1 MGISFKVLGAMFD
14 FFDGD
19 VIRVNHALKVYGF
32 AENIGLAEKISDEKL
47 EIVKISAIL
56 HDVGIKISE
65 EKYNSSAGHL
75 QELEGPAI
83 AKDILSKFDLEPS
96 FIERVCFLIKHHHT
110 YTKIDDIDYQIL
122 VEADF
127 LVNIHE
133 NNMDDSMINNVLT
146 KYFKTATGIKFLKS
160 IY

>member
-96 FIERVCFLIKHHHT
+96 FIERVCFLIGHHHT